1 MGSFNT
7 TCAVSHSPIREG
19 DKVRLF
25 FLASQPNTY
34 KFDPLRDSLNKGC
47 QCYAWDDFK
56 VIGGISL
63 EAKYSDYNNYEFD
76 EDSIYARYIRWII
89 RTNYSMNVPEEGKEY
104 NEYHDHMNVPVKD
117 LTWEQ
122 IFDMQHSGRL
132 FLKGYGS
139 GPLSFVG
146 IMAIHESVY
155 QIMLNEPFEVYVG
168 REDGNDNPYKTVT
181 FETALA
187 KKLAVNDQQELDKL
201 VEQFKEYTK
210 DQDWSEEKK
219 HEVALRMAQNKIDS
233 LSENHALNYAYTN
246 CQTPYAELRDIF
258 TTHNAKDESDET
270 KVNFGDVTLDDI
282 KAKTFEGVFFNGR
295 FDERHFMY
303 RPLMT
308 SGQEH
313 DLVRDGIFWS
323 KVSAAIGS
331 IGSEW
336 EEEEHVVTRKI
347 SKSWQE
353 TTVSEVIERLSEW
366 YEPNDKKY
374 IEVVEKLTKLL
385 EDVSMEIISVEQ
397 LKSDEYKFI
406 RELIWNTDLELRIS
420 R

>member
-1 MGSFNT
+1 MGSFHT

-25 FLASQPNTY
+25 FLASQPSWY
-34 KFDPLRDSLNKGC
+34 QFDPIRHSLNKGC
-47 QCYAWDDFK
+47 QCYAWDDFQ

-63 EAKYSDYNNYEFD
+63 EATYNDYNTYEFD
-76 EDSIYARYIRWII
+76 EESIFARYIRWII
-89 RTNYSMNVPEEGKEY
+89 RSNYSMNVPEEGKEY
-104 NEYHDHMNVPVKD
+104 NEFHDHMNVAVQD
-117 LTWEQ
+117 LDWEK

-132 FLKGYGS
+132 FLKGYGD
-139 GPLSFVG
+139 GPLPFVG

-168 REDGNDNPYKTVT
+168 REDGNDNPYKTVN
-181 FETALA
+181 FESALA
-187 KKLAVNDQQELDKL
+187 KKMAKDDQAELNELAE
-201 VEQFKEYTK
+201 EFKKYYEDEGWT
-210 DQDWSEEKK
+210 EEKIN
-219 HEVALRMAQNKIDS
+219 EVALKMAQHRVDS
-233 LSENHALNYAYTN
+233 RLEQYGLKYVYTN
-246 CQTPYAELRDIF
+246 GSTPYAQLRDLLN
-258 TTHNAKDESDET
+258 HNNEKDEEDET
-270 KVNFGDVTLDDI
+270 KLDFSDVTLNDI
-282 KAKTFEGVFFNGR
+282 KAKVFECEFFNGR

-308 SGQEH
+308 AGQEH

-331 IGSEW
+331 IGSTW
-336 EEEEHVVTRKI
+336 EEEEHVVTRKY

-353 TTVSEVIERLSEW
+353 VTVAEIMERLDNW
-366 YEPNDKKY
+366 YESDDAEYIKIVDKL
-374 IEVVEKLTKLL
+374 ETLL
-385 EDVSMEIISVEQ
+385 KDVSMETISVEQ

-406 RELIWNTDLELRIS
+406 REMIWNTDLELRIC